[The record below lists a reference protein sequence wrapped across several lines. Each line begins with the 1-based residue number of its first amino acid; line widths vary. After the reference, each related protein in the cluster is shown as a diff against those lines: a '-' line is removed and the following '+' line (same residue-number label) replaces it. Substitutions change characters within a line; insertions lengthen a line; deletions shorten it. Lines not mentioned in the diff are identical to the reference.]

1 MSGTLSRC
9 MGVAVVGTVLLA
21 GAVAT
26 NAAGALAV
34 GSCTAYGYA
43 YDFREDQS
51 ARAAALQKCSG
62 QCKIVATMR
71 HGCAA
76 YAVDSHKKC
85 GAHGYASAPTLGRAQ
100 NVALR
105 FCYKYGGRDCMVRAW
120 ACDGSG

>member
-1 MSGTLSRC
+1 MSGTFARC
-9 MGVAVVGTVLLA
+9 LRAIATGAILLIGTVTA
-21 GAVAT
+21 

-34 GSCTAYGYA
+34 GSCAAYGYA
-43 YDFREDQS
+43 YDYGEEQG
-51 ARAAALQKCSG
+51 ARTAALQKCNGS
-62 QCKIVATMR
+62 CKVVATIR
-71 HGCAA
+71 RGCAA
-76 YAVDSHKKC
+76 YAIDGQNKC

>member
-1 MSGTLSRC
+1 MGGTFVRC
-9 MGVAVVGTVLLA
+9 MRAAAVGMMLVISTVTA
-21 GAVAT
+21 

-34 GSCTAYGYA
+34 GSCAAYGYA
-43 YDFREDQS
+43 YAIDGRN
-51 ARAAALQKCSG
+51 
-62 QCKIVATMR
+62 
-71 HGCAA
+71 
-76 YAVDSHKKC
+76 KC